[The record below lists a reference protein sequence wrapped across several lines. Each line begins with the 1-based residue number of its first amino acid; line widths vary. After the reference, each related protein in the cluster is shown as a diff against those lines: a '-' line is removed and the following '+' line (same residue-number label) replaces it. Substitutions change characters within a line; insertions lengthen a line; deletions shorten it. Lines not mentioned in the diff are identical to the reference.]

1 MKMRPK
7 LVQRKGLFR
16 HDGFCTEFFFF
27 GHGGWL
33 KLSWQVVKNVRGS
46 MAEKHVF
53 AFLVPWKALHVRLR
67 EHVGRINVHVEM
79 ETYVKPT
86 NWECPKYSGPG
97 SWCWPQYIGI
107 GVMKGSFLFGNQRQL
122 GPKALGPFHVEVH
135 FLFVL
140 HQPGIDLVAFGD
152 VVGNVVRDVVVHNP
166 Y

>member
-46 MAEKHVF
+46 MAEKQVF

-67 EHVGRINVHVEM
+67 EHVGRMNVHVEM

-86 NWECPKYSGPG
+86 NSPMRAYRESIASTNSFFRREKPPLPHIRGVL
-97 SWCWPQYIGI
+97 PQ
-107 GVMKGSFLFGNQRQL
+107 N
-122 GPKALGPFHVEVH
+122 
-135 FLFVL
+135 LFVKN
-140 HQPGIDLVAFGD
+140 GMKT
-152 VVGNVVRDVVVHNP
+152 
-166 Y
+166 